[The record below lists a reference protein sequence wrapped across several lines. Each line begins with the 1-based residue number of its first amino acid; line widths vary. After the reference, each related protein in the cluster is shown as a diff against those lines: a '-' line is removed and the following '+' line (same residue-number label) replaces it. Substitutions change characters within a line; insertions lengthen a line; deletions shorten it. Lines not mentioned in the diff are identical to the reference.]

1 MPRALTLTNRFVA
14 ACVLF
19 SALHVAPGRS
29 AGGDGPARGREKSR
43 SGDEPKRVVKVY
55 LVDDL
60 VLAPSDYPF
69 EANLPTATPFEHSD
83 ATSRLLGGGGSGGGA
98 GGGGGG
104 GGGMGG
110 GMTMGR
116 RPVLNR
122 QAGGA
127 RRMPQLVNLLEAVV
141 KGDWH
146 DDSDS
151 ADRCIVFGNNLIVRQ
166 TEEGQHQITALLD
179 ALRSG
184 NAPHSVTVAA
194 TWIWLDAQ
202 KREALRTTANSAT
215 DATAVRGLLQ
225 NSAAFAGQIT
235 CLNGQTVHFATG
247 ERRVISSGAQP
258 TVGVG
263 ASAYMLKTDVVNVG
277 VVLEVTPAISRERRM
292 AYVDLHSVA
301 TQWGTPGEPLQV
313 ASQSFAGSH
322 DTDAKGTLVMNL
334 ATIDRVNLGTQEL
347 STSASIPLNTP
358 VLVGSVTFAEPGDK
372 TVSSAPAKRPELGL
386 VIEVRPS
393 N

>member
-1 MPRALTLTNRFVA
+1 MPRALTLTTRCIA

-19 SALHVAPGRS
+19 SALLAAPALSVGS
-29 AGGDGPARGREKSR
+29 DGAARGREKSR

-69 EANLPTATPFEHSD
+69 EANLPTAAPFAQSEGN
-83 ATSRLLGGGGSGGGA
+83 SRRGLVGGYGGGVGGGGA
-98 GGGGGG
+98 

-110 GMTMGR
+110 GMGR
-116 RPVLNR
+116 RLALNS
-122 QAGGA
+122 QPGGG
-127 RRMPQLVNLLEAVV
+127 RRMAQLVNLLEAVV

-146 DDSDS
+146 ENSDS

-166 TEEGQHQITALLD
+166 TEEGQHQITALLE

-184 NAPHSVTVAA
+184 NAPHSVTVEA

-202 KREALRTTANSAT
+202 KREALRTTANSTT
-215 DATAVRGLLQ
+215 DATAMRALLQ
-225 NSAAFAGQIT
+225 NSGAFAGQIT

-277 VVLEVTPAISRERRM
+277 VVLEVTPAISRERHM
-292 AYVDLHSVA
+292 AYIDLHSVA
-301 TQWGTPGEPLQV
+301 TQWGAPGEPLKV

-347 STSASIPLNTP
+347 STSASIPLNSP